1 MIRISKPI
9 VREVDRKVFLVSYMS
24 DNKSKTEV
32 NPNGEEVFYATTK
45 DYGQYLTNE
54 SSDCFVVGILLM
66 AIKLGQDI
74 ECDTISEKLYYNL
87 VHTVIPIL
95 DQIYGGKEIKI
106 HCKHLSNQNYQAKAV
121 ATGCSLGVDSFST
134 IIDHIGTDCS
144 PSYRLTHFTYFNV
157 GAHGDKNLDKVK
169 ESYDND
175 FKLVDA
181 YAKTKKIPV
190 VAVESNIS
198 KLYEGFD
205 FNQCALIRNMSVVLS
220 MQKLFRR
227 YIYASSFHI
236 RDTSFSNKDMHYQS
250 PFLLPALSTE
260 TTELINGD
268 PCLDRVNK
276 TRKIADFEDTYKYLY
291 VCWKELIANDGLNED
306 IAKVK
311 DEFLNCTRCDKCLR
325 TILTLDILGK
335 KEKYHNIFD
344 LKYYD
349 KSKDL
354 YVGKVI
360 AYKRRETYYQEIYQ
374 LMKETD
380 FPITLKARIYTFMWT
395 IYKVIGFGVNYRW
408 LRKIVGKC

>member
-95 DQIYGGKEIKI
+95 AQIYGGKEIKI

-181 YAKTKKIPV
+181 YAETKKIPV

-220 MQKLFRR
+220 MQKLR
-227 YIYASSFHI
+227 
-236 RDTSFSNKDMHYQS
+236 M
-250 PFLLPALSTE
+250 
-260 TTELINGD
+260 
-268 PCLDRVNK
+268 
-276 TRKIADFEDTYKYLY
+276 
-291 VCWKELIANDGLNED
+291 
-306 IAKVK
+306 
-311 DEFLNCTRCDKCLR
+311 
-325 TILTLDILGK
+325 
-335 KEKYHNIFD
+335 
-344 LKYYD
+344 
-349 KSKDL
+349 
-354 YVGKVI
+354 
-360 AYKRRETYYQEIYQ
+360 
-374 LMKETD
+374 
-380 FPITLKARIYTFMWT
+380 
-395 IYKVIGFGVNYRW
+395 
-408 LRKIVGKC
+408 

>member
-24 DNKSKTEV
+24 DNKRKTEV

-95 DQIYGGKEIKI
+95 AQIYGGKEIKI

-181 YAKTKKIPV
+181 YAETKKIPV

-250 PFLLPALSTE
+250 PFYFRHYP
-260 TTELINGD
+260 
-268 PCLDRVNK
+268 
-276 TRKIADFEDTYKYLY
+276 
-291 VCWKELIANDGLNED
+291 
-306 IAKVK
+306 
-311 DEFLNCTRCDKCLR
+311 LR
-325 TILTLDILGK
+325 QQ
-335 KEKYHNIFD
+335 
-344 LKYYD
+344 
-349 KSKDL
+349 S
-354 YVGKVI
+354 
-360 AYKRRETYYQEIYQ
+360 
-374 LMKETD
+374 
-380 FPITLKARIYTFMWT
+380 
-395 IYKVIGFGVNYRW
+395 
-408 LRKIVGKC
+408 

>member
-1 MIRISKPI
+1 M
-9 VREVDRKVFLVSYMS
+9 
-24 DNKSKTEV
+24 
-32 NPNGEEVFYATTK
+32 
-45 DYGQYLTNE
+45 
-54 SSDCFVVGILLM
+54 
-66 AIKLGQDI
+66 
-74 ECDTISEKLYYNL
+74 
-87 VHTVIPIL
+87 
-95 DQIYGGKEIKI
+95 
-106 HCKHLSNQNYQAKAV
+106 SNQNYQAKAV

-268 PCLDRVNK
+268 PCLDRVN
-276 TRKIADFEDTYKYLY
+276 
-291 VCWKELIANDGLNED
+291 
-306 IAKVK
+306 
-311 DEFLNCTRCDKCLR
+311 
-325 TILTLDILGK
+325 
-335 KEKYHNIFD
+335 
-344 LKYYD
+344 
-349 KSKDL
+349 
-354 YVGKVI
+354 
-360 AYKRRETYYQEIYQ
+360 
-374 LMKETD
+374 
-380 FPITLKARIYTFMWT
+380 
-395 IYKVIGFGVNYRW
+395 
-408 LRKIVGKC
+408 